1 MNLLITGNGFDLNLG
16 RKTRYS
22 DFRSSRYWPFNSL
35 DHNGLG
41 HYIEYYAKTNSNW
54 FDIEELLR
62 AYGEIDSKE
71 YEKTESSLKPISLKQ
86 DELDFRFLNKRMS
99 KYIESINLTPIKADS
114 AAARIFNAV
123 LKNGTYKIY
132 SFNYSSL
139 KNIARLAG
147 YSHHFEFE
155 HVHGIAANKSA
166 ILGVDDEVDLRE
178 GYDFLYKTFSRFYSS
193 HPIQYDLMEANEI
206 IFFGLSLGRIDYPY
220 FQDFFR
226 MLCDSEHK
234 DREKSK
240 RVTIITYDDLSR
252 RQILRQ
258 LREMNHR
265 RTNYLFALNDV
276 DFICTSDKEPKTN
289 LKKID
294 TLINHLSITH
304 SSFLV
309 R

>member
-1 MNLLITGNGFDLNLG
+1 MNLFITGNGFDLNLG

-22 DFRSSRYWPFNSL
+22 DFRSSRYWPFTSL

-41 HYIEYYAKTNSNW
+41 YYIENFAKSNSNW

-62 AYGEIDSKE
+62 AYGDLNGNEHK
-71 YEKTESSLKPISLKQ
+71 KTDSSLKPISLNQ

-99 KYIESINLTPIKADS
+99 KYIESINLTPIKTDS
-114 AAARIFNAV
+114 AAARVFNAV

-139 KNIARLAG
+139 KNIARFAG

-155 HVHGIAANKSA
+155 HVHGIAANRSA

-226 MLCDSEHK
+226 LLCDSDHK
-234 DREKSK
+234 DRKNSTK
-240 RVTIITYDDLSR
+240 ITIITYDDFSR

-258 LREMNHR
+258 LRAMNDR

-294 TLINHLSITH
+294 SLVNHLLATQNSI
-304 SSFLV
+304 LD